1 MAYRQSPVD
10 RRARVGVLSF
20 NLRGRDPLEV
30 ARALERAGIE
40 AAAGNN
46 GAVRTMARLAG
57 DFGGI
62 ALRLS
67 LAHYNTK
74 ADLDAAI
81 ECLLAA

>member
-40 AAAGNN
+40 AAVGNN
-46 GAVRTMARLAG
+46 GAVRTMTLLAG
-57 DFGGI
+57 DFGESRF
-62 ALRLS
+62 AFRS
-67 LAHYNTK
+67 LYNTK